1 MIKRILIFTT
11 IFLIFSAAV
20 FSAEL
25 GLIFGSIN
33 KPSEAIYGFSAGSGM
48 LVPLLKFE
56 VEYYNLADRK
66 YEALTLGVKLR
77 KRFRKI
83 APYGVI
89 GVGTEV
95 EYFTFDVDEF
105 DSFLFVGGGIHYY
118 IAGIFSIRADL
129 RFQNFKDISKTRF
142 SVGIFAHL

>member
-11 IFLIFSAAV
+11 IFLVFSAAV
-20 FSAEL
+20 FSIEM

-48 LVPLLKFE
+48 LVPLLKLEF
-56 VEYYNLADRK
+56 EYYNLADRR
-66 YEALTLGVKLR
+66 YEAVTIAVKVR

-83 APYGVI
+83 APYGVL
-89 GVGTEV
+89 GVGSE
-95 EYFTFDVDEF
+95 FDNITFDIDEYEPF
-105 DSFLFVGGGIHYY
+105 FFVGGGIHYY

-142 SVGIFAHL
+142 SVGAFFHL